1 MANVANGGGAS
12 RKKLFVGHK
21 LRRLREQRDMTQAA
35 MARLL
40 DLSPSYLNQLEG
52 NQRPLT
58 VTVLLRIAQ
67 ILQIDVATLAED
79 EEARL
84 ISDLREVVSDPL
96 FAGEPPTLTE
106 LRAAATS
113 ASTVAHRML
122 SLYQAYQQLNER
134 LQAMGDRPSLEPDD
148 QSGAAHFPYEEVRDY
163 FYYCNNYFGPL
174 DEAAEALARTADL
187 QIGDMQPGLARHLKD
202 HHDVRVV
209 LENSQTDL
217 MRRFDPAT
225 RSLYLGAPLDPPSR
239 SFHMAHQIAQ
249 LAHADLIEDMIA
261 AATLSSEDAKAICRV
276 GLANYFAG
284 ALLMPYGAFARQ
296 ARETRHDIEVL
307 AGRFG
312 TSFEQVC
319 HRLSTLQ
326 RPGQPGV
333 PFYFMRIDQAG
344 NITKRHSATRLHF
357 ARFGGTCPKWNIHEA
372 FARPGKILTQ
382 LASMPDGSTFVCIA
396 YAVIKGGGGY
406 LRPTRQ
412 FAVGL
417 GCEVSHAQDLVYS
430 VGLDL
435 DTLSTAEP
443 VGVNCRI
450 CERTDCQQRAFPP
463 IGTKVTVDPN
473 DRRLAP
479 YLFS

>member
-1 MANVANGGGAS
+1 MN

-58 VTVLLRIAQ
+58 VTVLLRIAKT
-67 ILQIDVATLAED
+67 LQVDVATLAED
-79 EEARL
+79 EESRL

-106 LRAAATS
+106 LRAAATHS
-113 ASTVAHRML
+113 STVAHRML

-134 LQAMGDRPSLEPDD
+134 LQAMADRLSIEQDEGT
-148 QSGAAHFPYEEVRDY
+148 GAAHFPYEEVRDY
-163 FYYCNNYFGPL
+163 FYYCNNYFGSL
-174 DEAAEALARTADL
+174 DEAAEALAESADL
-187 QIGDMQPGLARHLKD
+187 QIGDMQQGLARHLRER
-202 HHDVRVV
+202 HDVRVV
-209 LENSQTDL
+209 LETRQTDT
-217 MRRFDPAT
+217 MRRFDAAT
-225 RSLYLGAPLDPPSR
+225 RTLFLGALLDPASR

-249 LAHADLIEDMIA
+249 MAHADLIEDLIA
-261 AATLSSEDAKAICRV
+261 AAPLSSEDAKAICRV

-284 ALLMPYGAFARQ
+284 ALLMPYGVFARQ
-296 ARETRHDIEVL
+296 AREVRHDIEVL
-307 AGRFG
+307 ASRFG
-312 TSFEQVC
+312 ASFEQVC

-372 FARPGKILTQ
+372 FARPGKILAQ
-382 LASMPDGSTFVCIA
+382 LATMPDGATFVCIA
-396 YAVIKGGGGY
+396 YAVVKGGGGY
-406 LRPTRQ
+406 LRPVRQ

-417 GCEVSHAQDLVYS
+417 GCEVSHAHELVYS
-430 VGLDL
+430 QGLDL
-435 DTLSTAEP
+435 DNLEAAEP

-463 IGTKVTVDPN
+463 IGSKVTVDPN